1 MRPRRGA
8 HALLLFVHSL
18 FSLSAS
24 LILSAPEACGGTHVV
39 THATAFFGPKPG
51 TSDVRDVLLFAPRSQ
66 VAGLYVRLVHKL
78 PAKTPRQWPHIEE
91 NGFRRFWSILGALS
105 IVKDAIY
112 IHFEKLATSP
122 TYARDAGMGVGGAA
136 DTSGLGA
143 QEERGGK
150 GHAVTGE
157 NDVASWEVDHEDR
170 DRHVQMEALSEKPS
184 TAQRAAMSVAADI
197 VEHEAS
203 SSGNGTSLPFSLFDA
218 CTPLSVPA
226 DVATVDGRVVV
237 VARGDCD
244 FAQKVGIMQDAGAVG
259 VIVVN
264 FKDGGEHLANM
275 KLNETKE
282 NPAPITIP
290 AVMISYNDW
299 ATILPC
305 RNDTMVV
312 FTTEGEA
319 TFDIDYGR
327 DALNWAMMRG
337 MALWI
342 LCQCGVNVV
351 RYKRRVS
358 EFRARADAIAAL
370 PVDTYSR
377 PQNHLH
383 EESASLRE
391 EASRQED
398 GVTESVPAPSVAG
411 PAPASPILDH
421 DPERVG
427 LISSDAESAAPSS
440 SAGHAASS
448 ASTAVEDEGEPDEEE
463 PVCAVCLE
471 DFETGQQV
479 RLLACSHLYHR
490 SCIDP
495 WLQSSSN
502 CCPLCKREVPSLPPP
517 PTQLHYGSMNV

>member
-1 MRPRRGA
+1 M
-8 HALLLFVHSL
+8 
-18 FSLSAS
+18 
-24 LILSAPEACGGTHVV
+24 
-39 THATAFFGPKPG
+39 
-51 TSDVRDVLLFAPRSQ
+51 RDVPLFAPRSQ
-66 VAGLYVRLVHKL
+66 VAGLYVRVVHKL
-78 PAKTPRQWPHIEE
+78 PPATPGQWPHIEE
-91 NGFRRFWSILGALS
+91 KGFRRLWRILGALS
-105 IVKDAIY
+105 IVKEGIY
-112 IHFEKLATSP
+112 IHFEKLANSP

-136 DTSGLGA
+136 DTSGLWS
-143 QEERGGK
+143 QEEGGRNAEE
-150 GHAVTGE
+150 GVTGE
-157 NDVASWEVDHEDR
+157 EDGPSRKTWEVDAEER
-170 DRHVQMEALSEKPS
+170 QVAVAIAELSEQHSAPKR
-184 TAQRAAMSVAADI
+184 TTMSVAGEV
-197 VEHEAS
+197 VEHEEAS
-203 SSGNGTSLPFSLFDA
+203 WSDNGMSLPFSLFDA
-218 CTPLSVPA
+218 CTQLSVPA
-226 DVATVDGRVVV
+226 DLAAVGGRVAV

-244 FAQKVGIMQDAGAVG
+244 FAQKVGFMQDAGAVG

-275 KLNETKE
+275 KLNETKK

-290 AVMISYNDW
+290 AVMISYNEW
-299 ATILPC
+299 ATIMPC

-312 FTTEGEA
+312 FTAEGEA

-370 PVDTYSR
+370 PVDMYAR
-377 PQNHLH
+377 PQSHRR
-383 EESASLRE
+383 EESASARDE
-391 EASRQED
+391 GSMQEN

-427 LISSDAESAAPSS
+427 LISSDTESAAPSS
-440 SAGHAASS
+440 SAGPAPSS
-448 ASTAVEDEGEPDEEE
+448 SSTAVDDEGEPEEE
-463 PVCAVCLE
+463 DPVCAVCLE

-502 CCPLCKREVPSLPPP
+502 CCPLCKREVPNLPPP